1 MTERQ
6 ADGQA
11 SYQFVFSAFYPVV
24 CPSLQDHPFLESHTM
39 QVHKPFILFPSI
51 HLTEEPKDILE
62 AFNSMELICCQ
73 ELMDLYLWE
82 TGCT

>member
-1 MTERQ
+1 
-6 ADGQA
+6 
-11 SYQFVFSAFYPVV
+11 
-24 CPSLQDHPFLESHTM
+24 M
-39 QVHKPFILFPSI
+39 QVHKPFILFPSV